1 MNIHVFVAA
10 SLLVREISSYPVGI
24 KRVNYRI
31 ALIVSSNEVIQGIV
45 GFEVRHIMVIT
56 GAQKAVSL
64 GDLPII
70 LIEFENLKVLLVF
83 IRF

>member
-31 ALIVSSNEVIQGIV
+31 SMLNAS
-45 GFEVRHIMVIT
+45 F
-56 GAQKAVSL
+56 K
-64 GDLPII
+64 
-70 LIEFENLKVLLVF
+70 
-83 IRF
+83 